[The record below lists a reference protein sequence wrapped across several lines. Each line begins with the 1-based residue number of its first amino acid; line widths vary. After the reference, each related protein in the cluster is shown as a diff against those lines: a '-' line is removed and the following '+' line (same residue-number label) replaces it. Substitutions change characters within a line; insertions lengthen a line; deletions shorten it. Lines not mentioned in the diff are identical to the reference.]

1 MTIAN
6 APDIIPA
13 LPELFLAI
21 IIMALMMMG
30 VFHKNGGIEDI
41 KASRLISLLSVIS
54 LLLAVM
60 LVWTLSGGRL
70 VTFAGMFV
78 SDTFAVYCKVLVLI
92 GSALAIVLYLSTL
105 GESSLLAQETVN
117 IRGRVVNGTEG
128 AALPAEL
135 NVLML
140 ITGPDGILGGT
151 GQTMSDSQGRF
162 IFEGVPVREGD
173 IYTISVEH
181 MSVFYGTSLDGGG
194 LADELLLTVY
204 EPTQD
209 ASIIRVE
216 RQVMVIAAVDMV
228 AMASDGKHMG

>member
-30 VFHKNGGIEDI
+30 VFHENGGIQDI

-60 LVWTLSGGRL
+60 LVSTLSGGRL

-92 GSALAIVLYLSTL
+92 GSALTPIIAL
-105 GESSLLAQETVN
+105 GETLAHLHCLMGQGKV
-117 IRGRVVNGTEG
+117 RRRLG
-128 AALPAEL
+128 A
-135 NVLML
+135 
-140 ITGPDGILGGT
+140 DGVHLF
-151 GQTMSDSQGRF
+151 Q
-162 IFEGVPVREGD
+162 
-173 IYTISVEH
+173 
-181 MSVFYGTSLDGGG
+181 
-194 LADELLLTVY
+194 
-204 EPTQD
+204 
-209 ASIIRVE
+209 
-216 RQVMVIAAVDMV
+216 RQ
-228 AMASDGKHMG
+228 